1 MKLLARLLPWTLLA
15 LFLAEI
21 IAAFTPKPDT
31 GIHLREFGRLPVLM
45 NGRVQP
51 FDSVARN
58 SLLQIRGT
66 TDVPLEEVPSWQ
78 FWHHAKK
85 LRAYEWLL
93 EMLTKP
99 DLSDQRPVFLIHNP
113 ELLRTLQLDE
123 QGVDKSGLR
132 YYTYKQVDPHSDQ
145 IEDLASQ
152 FEKIGDKQRSPYQWQ
167 LLKLRNALDL
177 YRRLQL
183 SLQPP
188 GTTDLASVLSAFDQA
203 APAGMAALRA
213 RKAGEK
219 YDAAALSRFMG
230 PANGFL
236 AVAKSA
242 LPLVIP
248 PRDPGV
254 PGKQWVNFG
263 VGVLSSAQEGEMHP
277 AVRRLALSASAYSRG
292 DAAEFN
298 DAVER
303 YRQWLRVSYPN
314 EYRKGRAEF
323 YFNDVQ
329 SFLHAMIIYLTA
341 FLLSA
346 SALLALAVAPNLSD
360 SLRRS
365 SVWLIGLALA
375 VHTFGLVFRMALEG
389 RPPVTN
395 LYSSAIFI
403 GWGAVV
409 LGLVLERFFKVGLGC
424 AVASLS
430 GFVTL
435 IIAHN
440 LAVGGDTME
449 MLRAVLDTNFWLA
462 THVTTVTIGYASTF
476 VAGLLG
482 IAYVFLG
489 LFTPI
494 LGQKLGARGAAAQ
507 IPAAGVREGKSPSD
521 DGKMVCGKALGK
533 MMYGVVCFATLF
545 SFVGTM
551 LGGIWADQ
559 SWGRFWGWDPKENG
573 ALIIVL
579 WNALILHA
587 RWGGF
592 VRERGLA
599 LMCIAGNIVTSFSW
613 FGVNMLGIGL
623 HSYGFMDAAFKW
635 LMLFV
640 VTQLVIV
647 SLGLVPLRFWLSFR
661 APVGI
666 PKKGQAPRML
676 WPALLPDAPR
686 KVRPR

>member
-1 MKLLARLLPWTLLA
+1 MKLLARILPWAMLA

-21 IAAFTPKPDT
+21 LAAFIPNPDT
-31 GIHLREFGRLPVLM
+31 DIHLREFGRLPVLM

-51 FDSVARN
+51 FDSAARN

-78 FWHHAKK
+78 FWRHGKK
-85 LRAYEWLL
+85 LSACEWLL
-93 EMLTKP
+93 ELLTKP
-99 DLSDQRPVFLIHNP
+99 DLSNQRPVFLIHNP

-123 QGVDKSGLR
+123 QGVERSGLR
-132 YYTYKQVDPHSDQ
+132 YYTYSQVDLHSEQ
-145 IEDLASQ
+145 IEDLGSQ
-152 FEKIGDKQRSPYQWQ
+152 FENIGDTLRSPYQSQ
-167 LLKLRNALDL
+167 LLKLRNALTL

-188 GTTDLASVLSAFDQA
+188 GAVDLASVLSALEQA

-213 RKAGEK
+213 RAAGEK
-219 YDAAALSRFMG
+219 YDAAALSRFRG

-236 AVAKSA
+236 AVANSA

-248 PRDPGV
+248 PRDPQV

-263 VGVLSSAQEGEMHP
+263 VGVLSSLQEGKMHP
-277 AVRRLALSASAYSRG
+277 AARWFALSASAYSRG

-298 DAVER
+298 AAVEG
-303 YRQWLRVSYPN
+303 YRQWLRVFYPN

-323 YFNDVQ
+323 YFNEVQ
-329 SFLHAMIIYLTA
+329 AFLHAIIIYLTA

-346 SALLALAVAPNLSD
+346 GALLALAVAPNLAD

-365 SVWLIGLALA
+365 SARLIGLALV

-395 LYSSAIFI
+395 LYSSAIFV

-409 LGLVLERFFKVGLGC
+409 LGLVLEHFFKVGLGC

-430 GFVTL
+430 GFITL

-462 THVTTVTIGYASTF
+462 THVTTVTLGYSSTF

-489 LFTPI
+489 LLTPI
-494 LGQKLGARGAAAQ
+494 LSQKLGARDAAAQ
-507 IPAAGVREGKSPSD
+507 MPAVDVREGQSQSG

-599 LMCIAGNIVTSFSW
+599 LLCIAGNIVTSFSW

-647 SLGLVPLRFWLSFR
+647 GLGLVPLRYWLSFR
-661 APVGI
+661 ASVGI
-666 PKKGQAPRML
+666 PKRGQAPRML
-676 WPALLPDAPR
+676 PALPPDALR
-686 KVRPR
+686 KVRPW